1 MELAAA
7 PDATTEIVAS
17 TEIVAP
23 TECAATTESVA
34 NESNSVPKQS
44 WLHPFLVNPKG
55 LQNFAAR
62 LARDTKACI
71 ATEFHNCFAAVYLQQ
86 DAEQE
91 TFIYPDFLGF
101 HETFKQWRTLAQTHG
116 PQSKELEIAFEKVET
131 KLVRC
136 FKDLYY
142 VGPLDLP
149 AKHFCG
155 AVDVNAMF
163 RKGEFHG
170 YNERSLSLPQ
180 AKDLHHSM
188 ASGYKSIAGLETIFF
203 MAKQPLAAIA
213 SQLVPAWNAPVQTVA
228 DKLSLLQSFAA
239 LSFEEDTDVPQ
250 LFIPCCGEQKKK
262 IEHPKPLIYT
272 DW

>member
-1 MELAAA
+1 
-7 PDATTEIVAS
+7 
-17 TEIVAP
+17 
-23 TECAATTESVA
+23 
-34 NESNSVPKQS
+34 
-44 WLHPFLVNPKG
+44 
-55 LQNFAAR
+55 
-62 LARDTKACI
+62 
-71 ATEFHNCFAAVYLQQ
+71 
-86 DAEQE
+86 
-91 TFIYPDFLGF
+91 
-101 HETFKQWRTLAQTHG
+101 
-116 PQSKELEIAFEKVET
+116 
-131 KLVRC
+131 VRC

-163 RKGEFHG
+163 RKGPFHG

-180 AKDLHHSM
+180 AKDLHQSM
-188 ASGYKSIAGLETIFF
+188 SSGYKSISGLETIFF

-239 LSFEEDTDVPQ
+239 LSFEEYTDVPQ

-262 IEHPKPLIYT
+262 LNIQSHLYILIGKHSAYLFRSASQLCAST
-272 DW
+272 TLQGFGGQVLHSSFSQLHDWRV